1 MGMGGA
7 KVIQGRLIAVKVD
20 DEKVQA
26 QRQAQLKEQARKRQ
40 LPISPN
46 QTIVSSWL
54 VYFTNLTPA
63 QASLVEIIVLYR
75 LRWQIELLFKLWKQA
90 GGLEKWRSHKPYRIL
105 CEVYAK
111 LIGVVVTHWLSLLS
125 GWVDGERSLV
135 KASQVVRQYGV
146 TMVLLLAD
154 PSRLVALFELIK
166 GLILTTCR
174 LNKRQKHPSAFQRCV
189 DPDRFTL
196 T

>member
-54 VYFTNLTPA
+54 VYFTNFTPA

-135 KASQVVRQYGV
+135 KASQVVRQYRV

-174 LNKRQKHPSAFQRCV
+174 LNKRQKHPSAFQRWV
-189 DPDRFTL
+189 DPDRFAL